1 MKTINN
7 DLSKRLYLI
16 KDSLIQG
23 SNIINGNDIVDMNN
37 LAIEFI
43 NTNAVSDTLKQD
55 IYTTLVI
62 SNILYNNTTKEK
74 YIGFIALPTIGELLS
89 GSDLF
94 IQIQNNNGVSY
105 LPNSSNQNSNQWLLT
120 PHLNGNYV
128 IGYNGFEKITNN
140 NSSKAKNSK

>member
-16 KDSLIQG
+16 KDSLIEG

-43 NTNAVSDTLKQD
+43 NANEVSDTLKQD

-62 SNILYNNTTKEK
+62 SNILYNNTTKEILPLEDGVYDLVVAK
-74 YIGFIALPTIGELLS
+74 YNNLFNGEAPVGAPPTKPITIAS
-89 GSDLF
+89 GNSF
-94 IQIQNNNGVSY
+94 NPVSVTGNNRVVIAKIDKTNKNDTE
-105 LPNSSNQNSNQWLLT
+105 NSERN
-120 PHLNGNYV
+120 
-128 IGYNGFEKITNN
+128 
-140 NSSKAKNSK
+140 